1 MDKRFEANVADME
14 SAVRITYSNNTQQ
27 VIPRGKW
34 VYVWVKGRESALDGT
49 FKGFQNKMMVLNV
62 MEYGRLMIPF
72 SDITGVHI
80 KE

>member
-1 MDKRFEANVADME
+1 MERQEATVVDME
-14 SAVRITYSNNTQQ
+14 STIRITYSNNTQQ
-27 VIPRGKW
+27 IIPKGKL

-49 FKGFQNKMMVLNV
+49 FKGFQNKMMILSV
-62 MEYGRLMIPF
+62 MEYGRLAIPF